1 MTLANEDVSFCEGLA
16 CNRNTLNITMM
27 LINSMLM
34 MTEEEEEEEEGVTGG
49 GCGVAALSCTCSNL
63 PQHSVHTGE
72 RATGNTC
79 AL

>member
-1 MTLANEDVSFCEGLA
+1 
-16 CNRNTLNITMM
+16 
-27 LINSMLM
+27 M
-34 MTEEEEEEEEGVTGG
+34 MTEEEEEEEEEEEGVTGG